1 MVLIYV
7 LNGSFIWQ
15 LTKNWPISPISTLL
29 LDAYWGSKLAMRA
42 LKRATFYNI
51 LGFGSAIAG
60 FCWWNQITCL
70 QDLRRTVQSIKGVQI
85 SQEGSKPTKWEDIFP
100 EESSK
105 SEKWYISLASNTII
119 YWFSKTWNSISSR
132 LKGTRKHGR
141 CSRFSGRP

>member
-1 MVLIYV
+1 MGTHPIFE
-7 LNGSFIWQ
+7 SDFDC
-15 LTKNWPISPISTLL
+15 LTEWAILGRVSTRAPSGRENWGHGHAGTTLVCAATVAIGKNQIAQRAAKKGEKI
-29 LDAYWGSKLAMRA
+29 DVAEMNEGSKLAMRA

-51 LGFGSAIAG
+51 GFGSAIAG

-105 SEKWYISLASNTII
+105 SEK
-119 YWFSKTWNSISSR
+119 
-132 LKGTRKHGR
+132 
-141 CSRFSGRP
+141 